1 MTCRRA
7 ARITLTIGVGTLT
20 LGACQE
26 DAPRSIGSAAVYA
39 SGFIRTA
46 AGRRDLAIRLDRQ
59 ACVTRG
65 NVNLRDASGLGVL
78 VILQPAVGWA
88 VRRYSWPTP
97 SPRARGLLKISGVD
111 YTYPLWRGTTV
122 ITRADGTL
130 IEGEIDWTVG
140 EPSGGAADTT
150 SSRLRVVGRFRAE
163 MSCDD

>member
-1 MTCRRA
+1 MYT
-7 ARITLTIGVGTLT
+7 
-20 LGACQE
+20 
-26 DAPRSIGSAAVYA
+26 

-59 ACVTRG
+59 ACVTNG

-78 VILQPAVGWA
+78 VILQPAAGWA

-97 SPRARGLLKISGVD
+97 SPRARGFLAISGVL
-111 YTYPLWRGTTV
+111 YNYPLWRGTTV

-140 EPSGGAADTT
+140 EPSGRAIDTT